1 MFTDVKDVLF
11 DSTIRYDA
19 SFSQGST
26 GSCRASRGRA
36 GPSHDRSAPNARNRE
51 GQGVRAERANEE
63 GSSEA
68 GVREAHRELAATYD
82 AGLPTFFEGTHWTL
96 PAPPELVEAARR
108 ALPDPNHY
116 PIDARGLAYHYAF
129 IGIKRLGAGQFYLI
143 SIKDK
148 GGKGYDGGR
157 PTGDRPREAPLG
169 TPRRRDSEG
178 RMKRPST
185 GTCLAVCLTT
195 LVAHGAAAQ
204 SEDDLAKQVSNPIAS
219 LISVPLQLNY
229 DTGLGPNDDGG
240 RVQLNVQPVIPV
252 SISKDWNMISRTI
265 VPIVYQSG
273 VFPGEGS
280 QLGVGDV
287 LESLFFSPKAQTKSG
302 WIWGI
307 GPALSLPLA
316 SDDLL
321 GTGKWGAGPTGIAL
335 KQTESGWTYGAL
347 INQIWS
353 FAGDG
358 DRSDVSSLFLQ
369 PFLAKA
375 FGKGRTLTLNSESSY
390 DWKAGSGPFR

>member
-1 MFTDVKDVLF
+1 MTETKLRVGAL
-11 DSTIRYDA
+11 A
-19 SFSQGST
+19 
-26 GSCRASRGRA
+26 C
-36 GPSHDRSAPNARNRE
+36 
-51 GQGVRAERANEE
+51 
-63 GSSEA
+63 
-68 GVREAHRELAATYD
+68 LAALAT
-82 AGLPTFFEGTHWTL
+82 
-96 PAPPELVEAARR
+96 
-108 ALPDPNHY
+108 
-116 PIDARGLAYHYAF
+116 RGA
-129 IGIKRLGAGQFYLI
+129 
-143 SIKDK
+143 S
-148 GGKGYDGGR
+148 
-157 PTGDRPREAPLG
+157 
-169 TPRRRDSEG
+169 
-178 RMKRPST
+178 
-185 GTCLAVCLTT
+185 
-195 LVAHGAAAQ
+195 AQ
-204 SEDDLAKQVSNPIAS
+204 NEDELAKQVSNPISS

-265 VPIVYQSG
+265 VPIIYQSG

-280 QLGVGDV
+280 QLGTGDV
-287 LESLFFSPKAQTKSG
+287 LQSLFFSPKAHTASG

-321 GTGKWGAGPTGIAL
+321 GTGKWSAGPTGIAL
-335 KQTESGWTYGAL
+335 RQTDSGWTYGAL

-375 FGKGRTLTLNSESSY
+375 IGKGRTITLNSESSY
-390 DWKAGSGPFR
+390 DWKAGQWTVPLILTYSKVSKIGKQPVSFAGGFRYFADPPDDGPQWGVRFAVTLLFPQH